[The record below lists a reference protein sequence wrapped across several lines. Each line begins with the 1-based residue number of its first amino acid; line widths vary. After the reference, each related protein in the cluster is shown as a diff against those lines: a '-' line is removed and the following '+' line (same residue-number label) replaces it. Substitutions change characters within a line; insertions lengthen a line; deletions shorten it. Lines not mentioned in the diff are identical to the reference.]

1 MKKLFIFLACIFLY
15 VLGIFTGMQP
25 EKKVLHYVKTKH
37 QTIEMDSV
45 HYVIIY
51 TYQFEK

>member
-1 MKKLFIFLACIFLY
+1 MKKSILIFLACL
-15 VLGIFTGMQP
+15 VLFGLGYLTGRP
-25 EKKVLHYVKTKH
+25 KYKNYYVKTKH

-51 TYQFEK
+51 TYQFSE